1 MSALIN
7 YNLTVEARD
16 THSVEVAT
24 EAATRLVVGEHAL
37 MVTTDVNG
45 DGVDFKL
52 YVTRLARTEQELVEF
67 LELLLAMLREGEDIT
82 DAQ

>member
-1 MSALIN
+1 MSALTN

-24 EAATRLVVGEHAL
+24 DAATR
-37 MVTTDVNG
+37 MVTGDPALLVTGDVDG
-45 DGVDFKL
+45 DEVDFRL

-67 LELLLAMLREGEDIT
+67 LELLLTMMREGEDIT

>member
-1 MSALIN
+1 MSALTN

-16 THSVEVAT
+16 THSVSVSV
-24 EAATRLVVGEHAL
+24 EAATRMVNGDPALLVTG
-37 MVTTDVNG
+37 DVNG
-45 DGVDFKL
+45 DEVDFKL

-67 LELLLAMLREGEDIT
+67 LELLLTMLREGEDIT

>member
-1 MSALIN
+1 MSDITH

-24 EAATRLVVGEHAL
+24 DAATR
-37 MVTTDVNG
+37 MVTG
-45 DGVDFKL
+45 DPALLVTADADGGEVDFKL
-52 YVTRLARTEQELVEF
+52 YVTRLARTEQELVEV
-67 LELLLAMLREGEDIT
+67 LELLLTMLREGEDTT

>member
-1 MSALIN
+1 MSALTN

-16 THSVEVAT
+16 THSVSVALD
-24 EAATRLVVGEHAL
+24 AAGR
-37 MVTTDVNG
+37 MVTGDPALLVTGDVDG
-45 DGVDFKL
+45 DEVDFKL

-67 LELLLAMLREGEDIT
+67 LELLLTMLREGEDIT